1 RTLKAHGVSRV
12 VVASRGIT
20 NAELLARRLGG
31 VPCSLD
37 GIDEALAESDIVI
50 SSTAS
55 GTHVLE
61 GADVERAMARR
72 MDRSMLI
79 VDIAVPRD
87 IAPEA
92 GEVSHV
98 HLYNIDDLESICSRN
113 VEIRKLELPQ
123 AETLVEDEVARFDA
137 WRES

>member
-1 RTLKAHGVSRV
+1 MGEMTVRTLKAHGVNRV
-12 VVASRGIT
+12 VVGSRGIA
-20 NAELLARRLGG
+20 NAERLARRLGG
-31 VPCSLD
+31 VPCTLD
-37 GIDEALAESDIVI
+37 AIDEALADSDIVI

-61 GADVERAMARR
+61 GGDVERAMARR

-92 GEVSHV
+92 GDIS
-98 HLYNIDDLESICSRN
+98 
-113 VEIRKLELPQ
+113 
-123 AETLVEDEVARFDA
+123 
-137 WRES
+137 